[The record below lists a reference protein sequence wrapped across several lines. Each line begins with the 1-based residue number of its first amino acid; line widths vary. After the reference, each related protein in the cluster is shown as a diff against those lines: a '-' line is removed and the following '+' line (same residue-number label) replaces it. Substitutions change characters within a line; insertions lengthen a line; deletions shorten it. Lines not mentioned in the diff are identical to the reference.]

1 MLMNDINIG
10 GIYRAVAPGG
20 DTAALVLVTDIDQET
35 ESLAVTLLSPDI
47 EFGSSTDL
55 LLLGEE
61 TGRSYHLL
69 AESDVFGYVRSPQL
83 DRLIGRVDAQV
94 LKAIT
99 ALRTGD
105 AVNHPVGGPPVVD
118 RSDPRWG
125 FKLQELER
133 LQSLTADC
141 ARELIDGRGD
151 Q

>member
-1 MLMNDINIG
+1 MNDIEIG
-10 GIYRAVAPGG
+10 GIYRAVARGH
-20 DTAALVLVTDIDQET
+20 DTAALVLVTGLDNEA
-35 ESLAVTLLSPDI
+35 ECLAVTLLSPDI

-61 TGRSYHLL
+61 TGRPYHLL
-69 AESDVFGYVRSPQL
+69 AESDVFGYVRTTQL
-83 DRLIGRVDAQV
+83 DRLIGRVGSQV
-94 LKAIT
+94 LEALS

-105 AVNHPVGGPPVVD
+105 AVDHPVGGPPVVD

-133 LQSLTADC
+133 LQGLTADC
-141 ARELIDGRGD
+141 TRELIDGRGD